1 MLREGS
7 GAVLVGASVLS
18 ADFARLAADTRAS
31 LAAGA
36 DYIHVDVMDGHL
48 VPNLS
53 MGPAVCAALRR
64 EFPKVALDV
73 HLMVSDPAMFLG
85 PFADAGAD
93 MMTIHVEA
101 RGNHRALLRRIRAL
115 GCGAG
120 LAISPPT
127 PAARALPL
135 VDESDMIL
143 VMSVH
148 PGYSGQAFMPSA
160 LRKARTIRKHLAR
173 GQRLEVDGGVGP
185 ANAASCRDAGFDTLV
200 SASAIFGARDRRSV
214 IAALRGSTTRPARAA
229 RPLAGGRRP

>member
-1 MLREGS
+1 MLRDAAGET
-7 GAVLVGASVLS
+7 LVGASVLS
-18 ADFARLAADTRAS
+18 ADFARLAADTRLA

-64 EFPKVALDV
+64 AFPAVALDV
-73 HLMVSDPAMFLG
+73 HLMVSDPGAFLE
-85 PFADAGAD
+85 PFAAAGAD
-93 MMTIHVEA
+93 MMTIHREA
-101 RGNHRALLRRIRAL
+101 SGDHRRLLRRIKDL

-127 PAARALPL
+127 PARDVLPYIED
-135 VDESDMIL
+135 VDMVL

-160 LRKARTIRKHLAR
+160 LGKARSLTRHLR
-173 GQRLEVDGGVGP
+173 PGTRLEVDGGVGP
-185 ANAASCRDAGFDTLV
+185 ANAAACRAAGFDTLV
-200 SASAIFGARDRRSV
+200 SASAIFGARNRRAV
-214 IAALRGSTTRPARAA
+214 IGALRGRTRGRM
-229 RPLAGGRRP
+229 GRRCRPEGSQG